1 MKRIAINGLGRI
13 GKLVFQ
19 YLLES
24 SGYGKDFEVVAINDL
39 TNVSQLA
46 YLLKY
51 DSTQLSMLQKGH
63 TVEFKTVEQPQPGE
77 EWKPGWDKLQGYLV
91 VDDKEYKVFAQPEPT
106 QLPWNDLKVDVV
118 CECTGR
124 FATPELSHKHIE
136 AGASKVIVNSPVKG
150 VPNIVYNVNSHTL
163 TGEEDIICGASCT
176 TNCLSPLAKI
186 LDEKFGIVKGMM
198 VTTHAF
204 TVDQT
209 LLDAP
214 HKKGEKS
221 RRGRCATA
229 NIVPATT
236 GAAEA
241 VAKALPQL
249 KGKLTG
255 MALRVPVPTGS
266 VVVFDVELKG
276 KHTAESINK
285 VLEESF
291 DNESISGT
299 FDPIVSSDVIGCE
312 FGSYVDMLSTKV
324 LETSEDTTM
333 AQIVSWYD
341 NEASYTHQF
350 VKTLIYWLKLSK

>member
-1 MKRIAINGLGRI
+1 MKRVVRIAINGLGRI

-24 SGYGKDFEVVAINDL
+24 EAFKRGDIEIVAINDL

-63 TVEFKTVEQPQPGE
+63 TVEPIYVPEGFKDEF
-77 EWKPGWDKLQGYLV
+77 LQGYLR
-91 VDDKEYKVFAQPEPT
+91 VDGKDYPVYAQPDPT
-106 QLPWNDLKVDVV
+106 KLPWAELGVDVV

-124 FATPELSHKHIE
+124 FATPELAHKHIE
-136 AGASKVIVNSPVKG
+136 AGASKVICNSPVKG

-163 TGEEDIICGASCT
+163 TGEEEIICGASCT
-176 TNCLSPLAKI
+176 TNCLAPLAKI
-186 LDEKFGIVKGMM
+186 LNGIFGIEKGMM
-198 VTTHAF
+198 TTVHAF
-204 TVDQT
+204 TADQT
-209 LLDAP
+209 LLDTP
-214 HKKGEKS
+214 HRKGEFS
-221 RRGRCATA
+221 RRGRCAPN

-241 VAKALPQL
+241 VAKALPEL

-255 MALRVPVPTGS
+255 MALRVPVATGS

-276 KHTAESINK
+276 KLTAEEVNRN
-285 VLEESF
+285 VEAVM
-291 DNESISGT
+291 DNVSISGT
-299 FDPIVSSDVIGCE
+299 HDPIVSTDIIGCE
-312 FGSYVDMLSTKV
+312 YGSYVDFLSTKV
-324 LETSEDTTM
+324 LDTDENRNTTLVQM
-333 AQIVSWYD
+333 VSWYD

-350 VKTLIYWLKLSK
+350 VKTLIHWIDLM

>member
-24 SGYGKDFEVVAINDL
+24 PGYGKDFEVVAINDL

-63 TVEFKTVEQPQPGE
+63 TVEFEDNSLSHSDHVEPVGALIIDGKKFPV
-77 EWKPGWDKLQGYLV
+77 Y
-91 VDDKEYKVFAQPEPT
+91 AQPDPT
-106 QLPWNDLKVDVV
+106 QLPWGIKSVDVV

-124 FATPELSHKHIE
+124 FATPELAHKHIE
-136 AGASKVIVNSPVKG
+136 AGAKKVIVNSPVKG

-214 HKKGEKS
+214 HKKGELS
-221 RRGRCATA
+221 RRGRCAPA

-285 VLEESF
+285 TLEESF

-333 AQIVSWYD
+333 AQLVSWYD

-350 VKTLIYWLKLSK
+350 VKTLTYWLKLSK